1 MTPSTKGQTQE
12 VRDSTIRDDE
22 SLLRRRVRVLE
33 LSTSKSFCVY
43 LPALLRGLLF
53 LEVRLSNTKITD
65 EWGSFSAIPNEF
77 IDAAGDLS
85 DQSRWLFVLLR
96 RYTNGQTGKAFPSY
110 KLIQE
115 RTGWTPKT
123 IAKAV
128 RELEEAGWI
137 EREKTFNGPTQYIL
151 KRNRHFPEGSKAL
164 PTGKQATSHRE
175 AVALPIGKSNK
186 TDITRLNKQ
195 TDKEREAQPRQ
206 ALVVTQAASIVTP
219 PPLTGGADAVSV
231 VLEYFPA
238 MGIWQ
243 QELIEKADINHGI
256 LWRQCCERWRDNRYS
271 IRNITGLIDSYH
283 KMEIQ
288 DNRERNNNNGKN
300 GHSAKRESHNERAAR
315 ETRELIEQL
324 TGQTRRDGG
333 TDPENE
339 IFKLPAAFG
348 G

>member
-1 MTPSTKGQTQE
+1 M
-12 VRDSTIRDDE
+12 
-22 SLLRRRVRVLE
+22 E

-164 PTGKQATSHRE
+164 PTGKQATSRRE
-175 AVALPIGKSNK
+175 AVTLPTGKSNK
-186 TDITRLNKQ
+186 TDLNK
-195 TDKEREAQPRQ
+195 TDSTRPNKEREAQPRQ

-219 PPLTGGADAVSV
+219 PPPTGGADAVSV
-231 VLEYFPA
+231 VLEYFPL

-243 QELIEKADINHGI
+243 QELISNADINHLTI
-256 LWRQCCERWRDNRYS
+256 WRKCVEDWRDNRYS
-271 IRNITGLIDSYH
+271 PRNINGMIDSYF
-283 KMEIQ
+283 KAESRNSKEKANGTNGTTPRQ
-288 DNRERNNNNGKN
+288 TAGERKAGEYLALQRKLGENASNDPDYKPLPGFEWL
-300 GHSAKRESHNERAAR
+300 ESIR
-315 ETRELIEQL
+315 
-324 TGQTRRDGG
+324 
-333 TDPENE
+333 
-339 IFKLPAAFG
+339 
-348 G
+348 

>member
-1 MTPSTKGQTQE
+1 MSSST
-12 VRDSTIRDDE
+12 
-22 SLLRRRVRVLE
+22 
-33 LSTSKSFCVY
+33 
-43 LPALLRGLLF
+43 
-53 LEVRLSNTKITD
+53 NTRITD

-110 KLIQE
+110 KAIQE

-137 EREKTFNGPTQYIL
+137 EREKTFGDVTQYIL
-151 KRNRHFPEGSKAL
+151 KRNRHFPQGSEVL
-164 PTGKQATSHRE
+164 PVGKRSTSRRE
-175 AVALPIGKSNK
+175 VGVLPVGKSNK
-186 TDITRLNKQ
+186 TDITRSIKQ

-206 ALVVTQAASIVTP
+206 ALVVTQAASITTP
-219 PPLTGGADAVSV
+219 HTQGGADAVSIA
-231 VLEYFPA
+231 LEHFPQL
-238 MGIWQ
+238 GIWQ

-288 DNRERNNNNGKN
+288 DNRERNNNGKN
-300 GHSAKRESHNERAAR
+300 GHSKRESHNERAAR
-315 ETRELIEQL
+315 ESFELIRRL
-324 TGQTRRDGG
+324 TGQESSPDSS
-333 TDPENE
+333 DPADT

-348 G
+348 GR

>member
-1 MTPSTKGQTQE
+1 MSRSIKATDQREAPIVYFDIE
-12 VRDSTIRDDE
+12 LDDCQLTVYEYRAYGRIARRASGGKRSCTE
-22 SLLRRRVRVLE
+22 SLDSMALGCQMSRRSLINAIKGLIDRRMIARESKLGDTSTYYLTDKSNWIPGASRAQLTSAPDARGVVQEMPTRGAGDARGVVHHVPTKN
-33 LSTSKSFCVY
+33 TSK
-43 LPALLRGLLF
+43 
-53 LEVRLSNTKITD
+53 NTSKNT
-65 EWGSFSAIPNEF
+65 
-77 IDAAGDLS
+77 
-85 DQSRWLFVLLR
+85 
-96 RYTNGQTGKAFPSY
+96 
-110 KLIQE
+110 
-115 RTGWTPKT
+115 
-123 IAKAV
+123 
-128 RELEEAGWI
+128 RE
-137 EREKTFNGPTQYIL
+137 
-151 KRNRHFPEGSKAL
+151 
-164 PTGKQATSHRE
+164 
-175 AVALPIGKSNK
+175 
-186 TDITRLNKQ
+186 
-195 TDKEREAQPRQ
+195 EREAQPRQ
-206 ALVVTQAASIVTP
+206 ALVVTQAAAIAIP
-219 PPLTGGADAVSV
+219 PPPTGGADAVSV

-300 GHSAKRESHNERAAR
+300 GTGHKRESHNERAAR

-339 IFKLPAAFG
+339 IFKLTAAFG